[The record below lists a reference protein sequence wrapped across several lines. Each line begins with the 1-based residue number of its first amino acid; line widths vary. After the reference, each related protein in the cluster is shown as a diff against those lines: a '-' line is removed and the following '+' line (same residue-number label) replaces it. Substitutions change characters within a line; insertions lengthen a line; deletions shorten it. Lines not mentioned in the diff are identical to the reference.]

1 MTRFQKVF
9 CVVLSLCFFAVLA
22 MTPEWLFLSGN
33 IYRQLPLYRFL
44 EERARSVPQRE
55 DPETYQLLV
64 ENNTR
69 YLERMMEAENQPEA
83 QEQSTEAQQQSGN
96 TESKAAAD
104 AQEQSGDTGK
114 EEQNISAEESGEASG
129 QEKESAD
136 AGNKTATDDQEQR
149 GETEKEEQSASAEE
163 SGEASGQEK
172 ESADAENKTAA
183 DAQEQNGEAGNKAGT
198 DTREQS
204 GEGQQQS
211 EKTADRPS
219 DQQAVQEEVLA
230 ETEDTS
236 AAHTASAPILPHP
249 EIDLAPETLADYNY
263 LLNHFFIVDPQTA
276 TSEQQ
281 LNAAAFL
288 GEDLTVEK
296 NQEVPQI
303 LIYHSHSQ
311 ETFAD
316 SREGVEED
324 TIVGV
329 GNYLTELLTDTYGYQ
344 VLHVTE
350 EFDMVNGQ
358 LDRSAAYDYARPYI
372 EKVLAENPSIEVVID
387 LHRDGVPEDRRLVTD
402 INGKPT
408 AQIMFYN
415 GLSYTA
421 DGGQVSYLPNP
432 YIQDN
437 LAFSFQLEYQAA
449 QYYPEL
455 YRGIYLAA
463 LRYNLHLRPRAV
475 LLEAGAQTNTV
486 QEVKNAMEPFADIL
500 NRVLTG
506 EA

>member
-9 CVVLSLCFFAVLA
+9 CVILSLCFFAVLA
-22 MTPEWLFLSGN
+22 MAPEWLFLGGN

-44 EERARSVPQRE
+44 EEKARSMSQRD
-55 DPETYQLLV
+55 DPETYELLV
-64 ENNTR
+64 ENNIR
-69 YLERMMEAENQPEA
+69 YLERQIEEENR
-83 QEQSTEAQQQSGN
+83 
-96 TESKAAAD
+96 
-104 AQEQSGDTGK
+104 
-114 EEQNISAEESGEASG
+114 ISG
-129 QEKESAD
+129 QEYPEENAETADRHTQEAGEENGMEQGESKEQAQSTSTPTESLEKPETNNEGGQD
-136 AGNKTATDDQEQR
+136 ASRNTPENTQE
-149 GETEKEEQSASAEE
+149 EKVAEQEE
-163 SGEASGQEK
+163 
-172 ESADAENKTAA
+172 
-183 DAQEQNGEAGNKAGT
+183 QEQNTTRPTENPEESEANNKAG
-198 DTREQS
+198 QS
-204 GEGQQQS
+204 GTEGQ
-211 EKTADRPS
+211 KP
-219 DQQAVQEEVLA
+219 V

-236 AAHTASAPILPHP
+236 AAQTAASALPHP
-249 EIDLAPETLADYNY
+249 EIDLAPETLADYDY
-263 LLNHFFIVDPQTA
+263 LLNNFFIVDPK
-276 TSEQQ
+276 TSTSAQQ

-288 GEDLTVEK
+288 AEDLSLEK
-296 NQEVPQI
+296 TPDAPQI

-316 SREGVEED
+316 SREGRVED

-329 GNYLTELLTDTYGYQ
+329 GDYLTQLLTKKYGYQ
-344 VLHVTE
+344 VLHITE
-350 EFDMVNGQ
+350 TFDLVNGE

-372 EKVLAENPSIEVVID
+372 EQVLAENPTVEVVID
-387 LHRDGVPEDRRLVTD
+387 LHRDGVPEDRRLVTE

-421 DGGQVSYLPNP
+421 GEGQVSYLPNP

-449 QYYPEL
+449 QYYPKL

-463 LRYNLHLRPRAV
+463 LRYNLHLKPRAL

-500 NRVLTG
+500 NRVLAG
-506 EA
+506 D

>member
-9 CVVLSLCFFAVLA
+9 CVVLSLCFFAVLT

-64 ENNTR
+64 ENNTK
-69 YLERMMEAENQPEA
+69 YLEKMLEAENQPEA

-96 TESKAAAD
+96 TESKAAAE

-136 AGNKTATDDQEQR
+136 AGNKTA
-149 GETEKEEQSASAEE
+149 
-163 SGEASGQEK
+163 
-172 ESADAENKTAA
+172 A
-183 DAQEQNGEAGNKAGT
+183 DAQ
-198 DTREQS
+198 EQS

-211 EKTADRPS
+211 EETADRPS
-219 DQQAVQEEVLA
+219 NQQAEQEEVLA

-316 SREGVEED
+316 SREGVAED

-329 GNYLTELLTDTYGYQ
+329 GDYLTELLTDTYGYQ

>member
-9 CVVLSLCFFAVLA
+9 CVILSLCFFAVLA
-22 MTPEWLFLSGN
+22 MAPEWLFLGGN

-44 EERARSVPQRE
+44 EEKARSMSQRD
-55 DPETYQLLV
+55 DPETYELLV
-64 ENNTR
+64 ENNIR
-69 YLERMMEAENQPEA
+69 YLERQIEEENR
-83 QEQSTEAQQQSGN
+83 
-96 TESKAAAD
+96 
-104 AQEQSGDTGK
+104 
-114 EEQNISAEESGEASG
+114 ISG
-129 QEKESAD
+129 QEHPEENAETAD
-136 AGNKTATDDQEQR
+136 RHTQET
-149 GETEKEEQSASAEE
+149 GEVRSEE
-163 SGEASGQEK
+163 SQNTLEKNKEKKGMEQGESKEQAQSTSAPTESPEKAETNNKAGQDASRNTPENRQKENGAEQE
-172 ESADAENKTAA
+172 E
-183 DAQEQNGEAGNKAGT
+183 QEQNTTRPTENPEESEANNKAG
-198 DTREQS
+198 QPGS
-204 GEGQQQS
+204 EGQ
-211 EKTADRPS
+211 KP
-219 DQQAVQEEVLA
+219 V

-236 AAHTASAPILPHP
+236 AAQTAASALPHP
-249 EIDLAPETLADYNY
+249 EIDLAPETLADYDY
-263 LLNHFFIVDPQTA
+263 LLNNFFIVDPK
-276 TSEQQ
+276 TSTSAQK

-288 GEDLTVEK
+288 AEDLSLEK
-296 NQEVPQI
+296 TPDAPQI

-316 SREGVEED
+316 SREGRVED

-329 GNYLTELLTDTYGYQ
+329 GDYLTQLLTEKYGYQ
-344 VLHVTE
+344 VIHIAET
-350 EFDMVNGQ
+350 FDLIDGE

-372 EKVLAENPSIEVVID
+372 EQVLAENPTVEVVID
-387 LHRDGVPEDRRLVTD
+387 LHRDGVPEDRRRVTE

-421 DGGQVSYLPNP
+421 GEGQVSYLPNP

-449 QYYPEL
+449 QYYPKL

-463 LRYNLHLRPRAV
+463 LRYNLHLKPRAL

-500 NRVLTG
+500 NRVLAG
-506 EA
+506 D

>member
-9 CVVLSLCFFAVLA
+9 CVILSLCFFAVLA
-22 MTPEWLFLSGN
+22 MAPEWLFLGGN

-44 EERARSVPQRE
+44 EEKARSMSQRD
-55 DPETYQLLV
+55 DPETYELLV
-64 ENNTR
+64 ENNIR
-69 YLERMMEAENQPEA
+69 YLERQIEEENR
-83 QEQSTEAQQQSGN
+83 
-96 TESKAAAD
+96 
-104 AQEQSGDTGK
+104 
-114 EEQNISAEESGEASG
+114 ISG
-129 QEKESAD
+129 QEHPEENAETAD
-136 AGNKTATDDQEQR
+136 RHTQET
-149 GETEKEEQSASAEE
+149 GEVRSEE
-163 SGEASGQEK
+163 SQNTLEKNKEKKGMEQGESKEQAQSTSAPTESPEK
-172 ESADAENKTAA
+172 AETN
-183 DAQEQNGEAGNKAGT
+183 NKAGQDASRNT
-198 DTREQS
+198 PENRQKENGAEQEEKKEQEKNTTRPTENPEESEANNKAGQPGS
-204 GEGQQQS
+204 EGQ
-211 EKTADRPS
+211 KP
-219 DQQAVQEEVLA
+219 V

-236 AAHTASAPILPHP
+236 AAQTAASALPHP
-249 EIDLAPETLADYNY
+249 EIDLAPETLADYDY
-263 LLNHFFIVDPQTA
+263 LLNNFFIVDPK
-276 TSEQQ
+276 TSTSAQQ

-288 GEDLTVEK
+288 AEDLSLEK
-296 NQEVPQI
+296 TPDAPQI

-316 SREGVEED
+316 SREGRVED

-329 GNYLTELLTDTYGYQ
+329 GDYLTQLLTEKYGYQ
-344 VLHVTE
+344 VIHIAET
-350 EFDMVNGQ
+350 FDLIDGE

-372 EKVLAENPSIEVVID
+372 EQVLAENPTVEVVID
-387 LHRDGVPEDRRLVTD
+387 LHRDGVPEDRRLVTE

-421 DGGQVSYLPNP
+421 GEGQVSYLPNP

-449 QYYPEL
+449 QYYPKL

-463 LRYNLHLRPRAV
+463 LRYNLHLKPRAL

-500 NRVLTG
+500 NRVLAG
-506 EA
+506 D